1 MSHPESGKKSRE
13 LLAAMYDSD
22 IKIETFIKEKIRAL
36 NSNKE
41 LLKDLVNRQYYVPVE
56 WNESETSLNYRRF
69 FTINEMIY
77 KVSEFDEDTFPL
89 PLVCLPYMIVKPIT
103 DGTFTAIK
111 INDETIRQSLIDT
124 EFCSPIHRVIG
135 GHLRLTN

>member
-1 MSHPESGKKSRE
+1 
-13 LLAAMYDSD
+13 MYV
-22 IKIETFIKEKIRAL
+22 KQV
-36 NSNKE
+36 KE
-41 LLKDLVNRQYYVPVE
+41 LYFYKMSIVGIPTDIYNCLKWLKEQTTNYDTFQVKAVAGERIVNYDIIY
-56 WNESETSLNYRRF
+56 N
-69 FTINEMIY
+69 FTCDITLNEMIY